1 MLSPEEKRAKARD
14 KARRYRERKRLAKLG
29 QTVLPPTEPGA
40 EGDAA
45 ASPLEFTMINSV
57 NLAVD
62 AMKWLQPSDFAL
74 VDLAR
79 QTAMAMDRVLAE
91 DPNSPKAATWGNLLK
106 QTLHELGGTPTVR
119 LQHELRSMRLVPP
132 LPEDPNS
139 GDEDADTLPV
149 NTGGRQSKAAKRRSD
164 ATVTSIKRPPKRR
177 STAG

>member
-1 MLSPEEKRAKARD
+1 
-14 KARRYRERKRLAKLG
+14 
-29 QTVLPPTEPGA
+29 
-40 EGDAA
+40 
-45 ASPLEFTMINSV
+45 MINSV

-62 AMKWLQPSDFAL
+62 AMKWLQPSDYAL

-79 QTAMAMDRVLAE
+79 QTAMAMDRVLAD

-132 LPEDPNS
+132 LTEDPNS
-139 GDEDADTLPV
+139 GDEDDDTIPV
-149 NTGGRQSKAAKRRSD
+149 DPAGRKSKAAKRRSD

-177 STAG
+177 STAS